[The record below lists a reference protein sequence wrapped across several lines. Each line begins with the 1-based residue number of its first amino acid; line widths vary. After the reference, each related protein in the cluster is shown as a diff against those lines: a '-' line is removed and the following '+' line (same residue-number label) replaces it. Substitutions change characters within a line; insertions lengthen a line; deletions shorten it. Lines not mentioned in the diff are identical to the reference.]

1 MLQTL
6 VVGAL
11 HKKELAVDELV
22 SLLKDNKDALILDLA
37 AGTGIIGQYVSLLGK
52 QWRIQR
58 GARDVPGQISFIF
71 MIKMIGWCTPS
82 GVGTHFWEILDP
94 PLASI

>member
-1 MLQTL
+1 MFQTL

-52 QWRIQR
+52 Q
-58 GARDVPGQISFIF
+58 
-71 MIKMIGWCTPS
+71 
-82 GVGTHFWEILDP
+82 
-94 PLASI
+94 

>member
-1 MLQTL
+1 MFQTL

-52 QWRIQR
+52 QWWIQG
-58 GARDVPGQISFIF
+58 GARDPLGQISFIHMQF
-71 MIKMIGWCTPS
+71 SPKNSAKW
-82 GVGTHFWEILDP
+82 
-94 PLASI
+94 